1 MSAIRKQ
8 SKGELTATRLL
19 DAAENLFADKGYE
32 AASLREIALT
42 AGIQEPG
49 LYNYF
54 RSKEDLYSAVLDRAL
69 SPMDSAMQVHLA
81 GQENLQ
87 AFTSLPMV
95 MTDLLL
101 AHPQMAAL
109 FQQALRGDPDSVGNR
124 LLSSWL
130 DRLFSQGMATMSQMG
145 YQEIDRADM
154 AIQVIALFNLCTG
167 YFLSQRAFESMAE
180 GDITDPDN
188 IERQKKLLSRLQRAL
203 LVG

>member
-1 MSAIRKQ
+1 MSATEKK

-32 AASLREIALT
+32 AASLREIAGA
-42 AGIQEPG
+42 AGIREPG

-54 RSKEDLYSAVLDRAL
+54 RSKEDLYGAVLDRAL
-69 SPMDSAMQVHLA
+69 SPMDSAMQIHLE
-81 GQENLQ
+81 GQGNLQ
-87 AFTSLPMV
+87 AFTSLPEV

-101 AHPQMAAL
+101 EHPQMAAL
-109 FQQALRGDPDSVGNR
+109 FQQALRGDADSVGNR
-124 LLSSWL
+124 LLSQWL
-130 DRLFSQGMATMSQMG
+130 DRLFAQGIATMGQMG
-145 YQEIDRADM
+145 YPEIDRADM

-167 YFLSQRAFESMAE
+167 YFLSQRAFESMAD

-188 IERQKKLLSRLQRAL
+188 IERQKKLLVRLQRAL